1 VASQNLGRFT
11 TEVAVFCAS
20 VVYPAGIDGFDIDY
34 FTTRHVPMFARL
46 LGDNCQRFEVHHALA
61 TIGAP
66 PPPFAAAAYFWV
78 TSAEKFGATLQKH
91 GQEIYAD
98 IANFS
103 PEQPIRGWSVVA
115 ATS

>member
-66 PPPFAAAAYFWV
+66 PRLSLRPR
-78 TSAEKFGATLQKH
+78 TSG
-91 GQEIYAD
+91 
-98 IANFS
+98 
-103 PEQPIRGWSVVA
+103 
-115 ATS
+115 

>member
-1 VASQNLGRFT
+1 M
-11 TEVAVFCAS
+11 EVAVFCAS

-34 FTTRHVPMFARL
+34 FTTQHVPMFARL
-46 LGDNCQRFEVHHALA
+46 LGENCQRFEVHHALA
-61 TIGAP
+61 TTGAP
-66 PPPFAAAAYFWV
+66 PPPFTAAAYFWV

-91 GQEIYAD
+91 GEEIYAD

-103 PEQPIRGWSVVA
+103 PEQPVRGWSVVA